1 MMRPG
6 ISGLSLS
13 IAAIGGMASSAPVA
27 RPPATF
33 GACAFTTVKAI
44 GERLEDGAT
53 HRPIPNSGSAV
64 ELADGVAGVSYDEV
78 PAIAKSRRGDHVM
91 VCLVDIPKHCPPGDN
106 RGRWYTTTNLRTL
119 ESWTLPDAEHQCGG
133 A

>member
-1 MMRPG
+1 MTRLRLLG
-6 ISGLSLS
+6 T
-13 IAAIGGMASSAPVA
+13 IALGSVGGMASSAPVA

-33 GACAFTTVKAI
+33 GACAFTTVKAV
-44 GERLEDGAT
+44 EQRLEDGAT
-53 HRPIPNSGSAV
+53 GRPVPNSGSQV
-64 ELADGVAGVSYDEV
+64 ELADGVMGVSYDQV
-78 PAIAKSRRGDHVM
+78 PAIAGSRRGDHAM
-91 VCLVDIPKHCPPGDN
+91 VCLVDIPRHCPRSDG